1 MLAKDDIA
9 ELRQI
14 YLEETGEDIS
24 MDEAWEMGRR
34 LLRFAELMLK
44 IPESSTNRDDQG
56 SIPVPFDQ
64 KARNS

>member
-1 MLAKDDIA
+1 MLTKDDIA

-44 IPESSTNRDDQG
+44 IPKSSTNRDDQG

-64 KARNS
+64 NT